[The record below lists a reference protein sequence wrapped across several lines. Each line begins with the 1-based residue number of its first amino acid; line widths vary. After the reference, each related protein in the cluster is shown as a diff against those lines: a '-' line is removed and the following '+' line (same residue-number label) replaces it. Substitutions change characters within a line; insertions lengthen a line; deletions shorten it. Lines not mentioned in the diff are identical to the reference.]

1 MHAIYNGM
9 SARELTG
16 AAWRK
21 SQRSNSQ
28 GACVE
33 LARISAETIALRNSR
48 DPQGAALIC
57 QRDAIVALMAGLRDG
72 KFDHL
77 VS

>member
-1 MHAIYNGM
+1 MGGIYNGM
-9 SARELTG
+9 SARDLEG

-33 LARISAETIALRNSR
+33 VARIGTETVAMRNSR
-48 DPQGAALIC
+48 DPDGPVLIC
-57 QRDAIVALMAGLRDG
+57 RRDAIMAFMDGLRAG
-72 KFDHL
+72 QFDYL